1 MELEGE
7 RSYKE
12 GDKDTSSKAPP
23 KCQTRMGEAVR
34 FQGPTNWKVSKTP
47 RGWFKYQFHFF
58 TSVFNT
64 PFLRYME

>member
-23 KCQTRMGEAVR
+23 KCQTRMREAVR